1 MAKTMFEKIKS
12 WYPKLWN
19 EVMVKNAVK
28 KGIIT
33 KEEFK
38 EITGHDYEA

>member
-1 MAKTMFEKIKS
+1 MAKTMFEKIKG

-19 EVMVKNAVK
+19 EAMVK

-33 KEEFK
+33 KDEFK
-38 EITGHDYEA
+38 EITGHDYEV

>member
-1 MAKTMFEKIKS
+1 MAKTMFEKIKG
-12 WYPKLWN
+12 WYPRLWN
-19 EVMVKNAVK
+19 EAMVKDAVK

-38 EITGHDYEA
+38 EITSHDYEV